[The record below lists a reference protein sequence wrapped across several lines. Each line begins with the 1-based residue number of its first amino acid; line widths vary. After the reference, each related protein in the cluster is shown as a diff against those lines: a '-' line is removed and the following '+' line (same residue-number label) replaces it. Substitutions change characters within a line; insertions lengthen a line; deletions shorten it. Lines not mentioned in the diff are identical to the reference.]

1 MGLGALF
8 LSIQKKGFL
17 LICAILACLFPLL
30 WRSYRLHE
38 IKVGNLDYL
47 ALHRWRSVDT
57 LLGGIDGVRILG
69 LPDVNRATAVDLQR
83 IKGLGKVLSRRII
96 LYREALG
103 GFHSFSQLSEV
114 ERMPSSV
121 IARIEEGFS
130 LSAPYRLLG
139 LSSSQAEWRLH
150 PYISDSVAFRLSR
163 IEKIADLRRYFSHEK
178 ALHHRLGDYLEK
190 DLR

>member
-1 MGLGALF
+1 MF
-8 LSIQKKGFL
+8 SDSQKKGFL
-17 LICAILACLFPLL
+17 SICALLACLFPLL
-30 WRSYRLHE
+30 WRSYRLGE
-38 IKVGNLDYL
+38 IKVGNLDYS

-69 LPDVNRATAVDLQR
+69 LPDVNMATAVDLQR

-114 ERMPSSV
+114 DRIPSSV
-121 IARIEEGFS
+121 VARIKEGFR
-130 LSAPYRLLG
+130 LSEPYRLLG
-139 LSSSQAEWRLH
+139 LASSRAEWRLH
-150 PYISDSVAFRLSR
+150 PYISDSVALRISR
-163 IEKIADLRRYFSHEK
+163 IENIVDLRRYFSHET
-178 ALHHRLGDYLEK
+178 ALHDRLRDYLEE